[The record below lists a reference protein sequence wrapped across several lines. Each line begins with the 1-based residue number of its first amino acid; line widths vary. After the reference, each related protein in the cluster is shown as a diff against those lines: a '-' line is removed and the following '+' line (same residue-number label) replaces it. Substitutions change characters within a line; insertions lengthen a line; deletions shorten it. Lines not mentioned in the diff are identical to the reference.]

1 MSLPEDVHAQNFT
14 FQKDQPTSMGLDRE
28 ENLLQLCNKEY
39 KLYGKKMEKN
49 YAVTQQVIGS
59 PSF

>member
-1 MSLPEDVHAQNFT
+1 MFML
-14 FQKDQPTSMGLDRE
+14 QKDQPTSMGLDRE